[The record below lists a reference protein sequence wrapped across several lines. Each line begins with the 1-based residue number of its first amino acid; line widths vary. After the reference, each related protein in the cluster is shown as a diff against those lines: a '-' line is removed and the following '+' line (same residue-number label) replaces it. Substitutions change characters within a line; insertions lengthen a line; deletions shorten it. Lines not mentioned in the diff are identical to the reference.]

1 MTNVLLKGDL
11 YNVVDLPDEIVIVKL
26 ASRVGKLKTR
36 SKALILIILP
46 KSEDDSKD
54 SKNPVDDFE
63 DKKGKALAGSN
74 LESTKA
80 SILSYQAIDFAQL
93 KVLKEIRQS
102 IRNVAVVSYK
112 TCQRIGQRNFWSFGC
127 LDQALNLIW
136 Y

>member
-80 SILSYQAIDFAQL
+80 SILSYLAIDFAQL

-102 IRNVAVVSYK
+102 IRNVAIVSYK
-112 TCQRIGQRNFWSFGC
+112 TCQRIGQRNF
-127 LDQALNLIW
+127 
-136 Y
+136 